1 MTRPTVLE
9 HRTEIRALLQ
19 EVAAVQFSDAEID
32 QTLAH
37 ALNVLSGYVPCMEKI
52 SLTGLTAGQT
62 TLNLSA
68 ETAASAVLEVIPAGG
83 PARNEFR
90 ARGGELILFA
100 PLGATSAE
108 IVIRS
113 RFKHDGTNVD
123 WYPPHLR
130 GGVCMFA
137 AALLILGRGRDLVE
151 TDYNKTVALTT
162 LGAKLFDTA
171 LTIFGAQLTQEG

>member
-9 HRTEIRALLQ
+9 HRTEVRALVQ
-19 EVAAVQFSDAEID
+19 ETAAAQFTDAEID

-52 SLTGLTAGQT
+52 TLTGLTAAQT
-62 TLNLSA
+62 TLDLSN

-83 PARNEFR
+83 QPRSEFR
-90 ARGGELILFA
+90 TRGGEVILLA

-113 RFKHDGTNVD
+113 RFKHDGANVD

-130 GGVCMFA
+130 GGVCLFA
-137 AALLILGRGRDLVE
+137 AALLILGRGRELVE
-151 TDYNKTVALTT
+151 TDYNKTIALTT
-162 LGAKLFDTA
+162 LGTKLFDTA
-171 LTIFGAQLTQEG
+171 LTIFGARTTQS